1 MPVSIVC
8 ECVSRKVALLK
19 ITAAQSVRRATLL
32 TKDVAVRLYRALRLF
47 HVVDCWLCATF
58 FGWCVIGWLM
68 CCRRVAV
75 ALVDGALPR
84 RACVW
89 ARVCVCAG
97 AGRADGRKYV
107 RPLRPELEAAGSQ
120 LRAQSFFS

>member
-1 MPVSIVC
+1 
-8 ECVSRKVALLK
+8 
-19 ITAAQSVRRATLL
+19 
-32 TKDVAVRLYRALRLF
+32 
-47 HVVDCWLCATF
+47 
-58 FGWCVIGWLM
+58 M

-84 RACVW
+84 RACVCVG